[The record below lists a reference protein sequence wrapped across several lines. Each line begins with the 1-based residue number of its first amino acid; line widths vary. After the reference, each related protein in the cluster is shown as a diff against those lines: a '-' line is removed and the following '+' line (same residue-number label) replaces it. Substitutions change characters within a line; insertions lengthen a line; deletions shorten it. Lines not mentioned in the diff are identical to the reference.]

1 MIKLCAF
8 ADEAGKSLQE
18 QIEALKRNNINLI
31 ELRGIDGENIADI
44 SEEKAVNYARVL
56 DENGIKVWAIGSP
69 LGKIDIND
77 DFNKHLEL
85 AKHIIKLAGI
95 FGTDKVRVF
104 SFYIHDHE
112 KDRERV
118 IKRLNEMTA
127 LAALS
132 DIKLY
137 HENEKDIYGDTLKY
151 VTDILSNVKGLK
163 CVFDPANFIQCR
175 QDINEA
181 IDALAEKAD
190 YFHIK
195 DATYEN
201 GEVVPAGLGDGEIP
215 RLIDTIKGEKVLTLE
230 PHLKVFDSF
239 ANIDRHELKNKYTF
253 KDNNAAF
260 DAAADALKKIL
271 KDKGYRENNG
281 VWIK

>member
-132 DIKLY
+132 DIMLY

-181 IDALAEKAD
+181 INALAEKAD

>member
-181 IDALAEKAD
+181 IDAFGGKGGL
-190 YFHIK
+190 FFILK
-195 DATYEN
+195 DAT
-201 GEVVPAGLGDGEIP
+201 L
-215 RLIDTIKGEKVLTLE
+215 
-230 PHLKVFDSF
+230 
-239 ANIDRHELKNKYTF
+239 
-253 KDNNAAF
+253 
-260 DAAADALKKIL
+260 
-271 KDKGYRENNG
+271 
-281 VWIK
+281 

>member
-271 KDKGYRENNG
+271 KDKGYQENNG

>member
-77 DFNKHLEL
+77 DFNKHMEL